1 MKFLAI
7 LPAAAIFAAPAVA
20 GPYVNTESNSS
31 WYGADALGTVI
42 ELHGGYEGEIT
53 EGVGYYVQAGPAL
66 VLPEGGSN
74 DTQFSG
80 KAGVVAD
87 VTDELEVYGEYA
99 FITGDEF
106 GSNVKVGATY
116 RF

>member
-1 MKFLAI
+1 MVT
-7 LPAAAIFAAPAVA
+7 PAFA
-20 GPYVNTESNSS
+20 GPYANVESNSS

-42 ELHGGYEGEIT
+42 EIHGGYEGTIT

-66 VLPEGGSN
+66 VLPEEGSN

-80 KAGVVAD
+80 KAGVTAE
-87 VTDELEVYGEYA
+87 VTEKLEVYGEYA

-106 GSNVKVGATY
+106 GSNVKAGATY